1 MPGRSVREIGEAVAL
16 LGVVA
21 SLVFVGI
28 ELRQT
33 RIAAQATAYQ
43 ELGIAVAENWMSRAN
58 DRALN
63 DLIRVA
69 ATGDSAAWTDLDASD
84 VYLLRSYVLAN
95 IRLYETAYLQVEQ
108 RLLKGDAMER
118 LGWSNF
124 LNSPFLERMW
134 PQARPMVSP
143 AFAAYLEA
151 QQPRLGRF

>member
-1 MPGRSVREIGEAVAL
+1 MREIGEAIAL

-21 SLVFVGI
+21 SLVFVGL
-28 ELRQT
+28 ELRQS

-43 ELGIAVAENWMSRAN
+43 ELGIAIADNWMGRAT

-63 DLIRVA
+63 DLVLVA
-69 ATGDSAAWTDLDASD
+69 ATADSASWADLDASD

-108 RLLKGDAMER
+108 NLLEADALER
-118 LGWSNF
+118 LGWTNF
-124 LNSPFLERMW
+124 LNSQFLERMW
-134 PQARPMVSP
+134 PHARSMVSP

-151 QQPRLGRF
+151 EQPLLGGF